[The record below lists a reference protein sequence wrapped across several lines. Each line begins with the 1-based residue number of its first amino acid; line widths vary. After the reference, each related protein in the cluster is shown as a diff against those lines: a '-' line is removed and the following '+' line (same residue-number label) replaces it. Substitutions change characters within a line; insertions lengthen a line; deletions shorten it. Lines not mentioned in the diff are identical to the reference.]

1 MVYLDTNVL
10 IYASVEQDMAKK
22 ERSLELL
29 DVLIGEAKL
38 VLSTLVLQEF
48 AFTMSKLKVENEII
62 RKDCDFYLDY
72 VLVEQDVFTLKKAIE
87 LCCDEDYCKNIND
100 IIHLL
105 LAEKSK
111 CDRLITFD
119 RDFKR
124 LERYSDIKV
133 EVL

>member
-29 DVLIGEAKL
+29 DVLIGEEKL

-72 VLVEQDVFTLKKAIE
+72 VSVEQDVFTLKKAIE

-124 LERYSDIKV
+124 LERYGDIKV

>member
-10 IYASVEQDMAKK
+10 IYASVEQDMSKK

>member
-29 DVLIGEAKL
+29 DVLIGEEKL

-72 VLVEQDVFTLKKAIE
+72 VSVEQDVFTLKKAIE

-111 CDRLITFD
+111 CDRLID
-119 RDFKR
+119 QG
-124 LERYSDIKV
+124 
-133 EVL
+133 